1 MKTKFN
7 ILASVVAL
15 FLGFLTVSC
24 DNYDDDMPVAPDAGN
39 TEVNGNEGLYMGHL
53 KVAYLPQ
60 DADNTSQLVEETST
74 VLIFV
79 SNQGNDNL
87 KFSIYPMSF
96 YNVHWYTPTMISEFS
111 RHLTYD
117 NDKLVGDD
125 ISIRGAT
132 LEFHRVFSTPEVR
145 SDRKVYREEF
155 FGFKQANSHARVE
168 YSPVGQYK
176 GKFYTTSLS
185 IDNDEEFNALS
196 EMIENGID
204 PDQFV
209 WNEQPSYTNITM
221 SGGEAKLTTGQTV
234 AECKCNLKFEV
245 FTRDL
250 SSPIYYVSLWKGSGA
265 VSSKEENW
273 SEPLDAAGNFCF
285 KANGAVVSSDGK
297 VYLKKTY
304 TITHNPEKEVEGQD
318 EKEYVEGGTITGIA
332 FDGTKSVPTDIV
344 EIILAPKD

>member
-24 DNYDDDMPVAPDAGN
+24 DNYDEDMPVAPDAGN

-60 DADNTSQLVEETST
+60 GADNTSQLVEETST
-74 VLIFV
+74 VIILV
-79 SNQGNDNL
+79 SNEGSDNL

-96 YNVHWYTPTMISEFS
+96 YNIHWYTPTLITEFS

-145 SDRKVYREEF
+145 SDRRVYREEF
-155 FGFKQANSHARVE
+155 FGFKQANPYARVE
-168 YSPVGQYK
+168 YTPVGQYK
-176 GKFYTTSLS
+176 GTFYTTSLS
-185 IDNDEEFNALS
+185 IDNDEEFNVLS
-196 EMIENGID
+196 EMIENGVD

-209 WNEQPSYTNITM
+209 WNEQISYTNVTM
-221 SGGEAKLTTGQTV
+221 SGGEAKLSIGQTV
-234 AECKCNLKFEV
+234 AEAKCNLKFEV
-245 FTRDL
+245 FSRDPE
-250 SSPIYYVSLWKGSGA
+250 SSIYYVSLWKGTGA
-265 VSSKEENW
+265 VSSKEESW
-273 SEPLDAAGNFCF
+273 GEPIDASGNFCF
-285 KANGAVVSSDGK
+285 KVNGAVVSSDGK
-297 VYLKKTY
+297 VCLKKTY
-304 TITHNPEKEVEGQD
+304 TITHNPEKEVEGKD

-332 FDGTKSVPTDIV
+332 FDGTKSVTGEVV
-344 EIILAPKD
+344 EIILAPKE